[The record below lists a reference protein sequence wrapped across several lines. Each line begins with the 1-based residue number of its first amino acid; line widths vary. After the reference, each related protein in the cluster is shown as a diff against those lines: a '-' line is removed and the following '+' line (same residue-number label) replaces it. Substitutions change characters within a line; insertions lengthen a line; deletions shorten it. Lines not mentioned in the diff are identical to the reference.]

1 MSAEIAEIRVHPV
14 SVPLARPFW
23 MSLEPYAAC
32 SEIVVEVETDDGLL
46 GIGEIHGR
54 PQAEIARIVEAFAPL
69 LLGEDPLDHE
79 RIYEKLF
86 RTTYS
91 RASAE
96 PAADGQP
103 HFGDGGRP
111 QAMAAIAGVDIALW
125 DIKAQAAGL
134 PLWKLLGGRRRS
146 VPAYASGG
154 YYGPSGEADLDALVE
169 EMTGYEALGYGAM
182 KMKVGGLSL
191 GEDVER
197 VRAVR
202 EALPGC
208 DLMLDANSAYDVPG
222 AIEAA
227 KAFEPFRIRWLEEP
241 VAWFD
246 PVFGLARVG
255 DATSIP
261 LASGERE
268 LHRFACR
275 DLVDHTPI
283 RYLQFDCTRAGG
295 ITEWLKVAAY
305 ASAHGVLMA
314 PHHDPQIHGH
324 LVAAAENGNVL
335 EVFPNPVRD
344 PVWEGL
350 FSVRPDV
357 VAGEVIMSDRPGLG
371 IELDRD
377 FLARHSSTR
386 VPEGAP

>member
-1 MSAEIAEIRVHPV
+1 MSAIADIRIHPI

-23 MSLEPYAAC
+23 MSLEPYRTAA
-32 SEIVVEVETDDGLL
+32 EIVIEIETDDGHV

-54 PQAEIARIVEAFAPL
+54 PQDEIVRILEALRPL
-69 LLGEDPLDHE
+69 LLGEDPLDTERHHE
-79 RIYEKLF
+79 RIF
-86 RTTYS
+86 RATYS
-91 RASAE
+91 RAVERFSAV
-96 PAADGQP
+96 DGQP
-103 HFGDGGRP
+103 HFGEGGKP
-111 QAMAAIAGVDIALW
+111 QLMAALAGIDIALW
-125 DIKAQAAGL
+125 DLKGRLAGL
-134 PLWKLLGGRRRS
+134 PLWKLLGAGRNA

-154 YYGPSGEADLDALVE
+154 YYGPGGEADVEGLVE
-169 EMTGYEALGYGAM
+169 EMTGYRRLGFTAM
-182 KMKVGGLSL
+182 KLKVGGVPLA
-191 GEDVER
+191 EDVER

-202 EALPGC
+202 EALP
-208 DLMLDANSAYDVPG
+208 DVLLMLDANSAYDLPA

-227 KAFEPFRIRWLEEP
+227 RAFEPFGIHWLEEP
-241 VAWFD
+241 LAWFD
-246 PVFGLARVG
+246 PVFGLARL
-255 DATSIP
+255 AAHTSIP

-295 ITEWLKVAAY
+295 ITEWLRVAAY

-324 LVAAAENGNVL
+324 LVAAAENGYVL

-350 FSVRPDV
+350 FTEQPLIAEGQV
-357 VAGEVIMSDRPGLG
+357 VLPDRPGLG
-371 IELDRD
+371 VELDTE
-377 FLARHSSTR
+377 FLRRYATR
-386 VPEGAP
+386 SV

>member
-1 MSAEIAEIRVHPV
+1 MSAEIAEIRVHPI
-14 SVPLARPFW
+14 SVPLPRPFW
-23 MSLEPYAAC
+23 MSLEPYAVCA
-32 SEIVVEVETDDGLL
+32 EIVVEVETDDGLVGL
-46 GIGEIHGR
+46 GEIHGR
-54 PQAEIARIVEAFAPL
+54 PQGEIVRIAESFAAL

-79 RIYEKLF
+79 RLYEKLF

-91 RASAE
+91 RAGAE
-96 PAADGQP
+96 SPADGQP
-103 HFGDGGRP
+103 HFGDARRP
-111 QAMAAIAGVDIALW
+111 QTMAAIAGIDIALW
-125 DIKAQAAGL
+125 DLKAQAAAV

-154 YYGPSGEADLDALVE
+154 YYGPSGEGAVGALVE
-169 EMTGYEALGYGAM
+169 EMTGYEALGYGGV
-182 KMKVGGLSL
+182 KMKVGGLPL
-191 GEDVER
+191 AEDVER

-202 EALPGC
+202 EALPVC

-227 KAFEPFRIRWLEEP
+227 KAFEPFGISWLEEP

-255 DATSIP
+255 AATSIP

-295 ITEWLKVAAY
+295 VTEWLKVAAY

-324 LVAAAENGNVL
+324 LVAAAENGHIL
-335 EVFPNPVRD
+335 ECFPNPVRD

-350 FSVRPDV
+350 FSVRPDI
-357 VAGEVIMSDRPGLG
+357 VAGEVILSDRPGLG

-377 FLARHSSTR
+377 FLAHHSTR
-386 VPEGAP
+386 VP